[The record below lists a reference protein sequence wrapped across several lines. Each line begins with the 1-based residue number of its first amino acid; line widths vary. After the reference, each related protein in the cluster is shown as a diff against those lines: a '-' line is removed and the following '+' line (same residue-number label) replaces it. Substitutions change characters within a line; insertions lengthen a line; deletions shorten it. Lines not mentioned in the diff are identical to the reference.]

1 MNTIETRTSKFADA
15 NLYNNN
21 PDIAEQKAIEHA
33 VYVEGVTKE
42 QTVSSPAQIT
52 NKDRDKLN
60 ELRSQTE
67 HLNHA
72 LDRWTNASGRI
83 QASSKSSTKDILELA
98 KVVFDF
104 GNSPVKLR
112 DLKTKF
118 KEECGLTNA
127 SKYSQFHTIGALYTV
142 LKANADVIP
151 TGWVALYE
159 IAKYLFKGAVV
170 EKTDD
175 NRFTRVD
182 EARARKL
189 LAELIGEHRFPVIKI
204 TKNKRGEKIEEHVVQ
219 IATFDVLS
227 NQLEVRRIIR
237 SKSGVVPTTT
247 TKERGP
253 EVAGI
258 LCAVNLEKVTH
269 AGLLALQVA
278 IAKIGERFPFFEGA
292 AFSRTLEKQ
301 VKTNPKLAPA
311 GPGVVVGDV

>member
-1 MNTIETRTSKFADA
+1 MNAIETRTSEFADA

-33 VYVEGVTKE
+33 VYVEEVTKK
-42 QTVSSPAQIT
+42 QTVSSPVQIT
-52 NKDRDKLN
+52 NKERDKLN

-67 HLNHA
+67 HLNQA

-83 QASSKSSTKDILELA
+83 QASSKSSTEDILELA

-170 EKTDD
+170 VKTDD

-189 LAELIGEHRFPVIKI
+189 LAELIGEHTFPVIKI
-204 TKNKRGEKIEEHVVQ
+204 TKNKQGEKIEEHVVQ

-237 SKSGVVPTTT
+237 SKSGVVATTNG
-247 TKERGP
+247 RGP

-269 AGLLALQVA
+269 AELLALQVA

-301 VKTNPKLAPA
+301 VKRNPKLAPA
-311 GPGVVVGDV
+311 GPGVVVSDV

>member
-1 MNTIETRTSKFADA
+1 MSTIQPRTTEFAAA

-21 PDIAEQKAIEHA
+21 PDIAEQKAIEHD
-33 VYVEGVTKE
+33 VYVDEVVKE
-42 QTVSSPAQIT
+42 QTSPPAQIT
-52 NKDRDKLN
+52 NKERDKLK

-67 HLNHA
+67 HLEYS
-72 LDRWTNASGRI
+72 LERWTNASGNI
-83 QASSKSSTKDILELA
+83 QASSKSSTEDILELA

-118 KEECGLTNA
+118 KEKCGLTNA

-142 LKANADVIP
+142 LKSNADVIP

-170 EKTDD
+170 AKTDD

-182 EARARKL
+182 EARARTL
-189 LAELIGEHRFPVIKI
+189 LADLLGVHEFPVVKI
-204 TKNKRGEKIEEHVVQ
+204 TKNKTGEEVWDDIVQ
-219 IATFDVLS
+219 TATFDVLS

-237 SKSGVVPTTT
+237 SKSGVVPTTRE
-247 TKERGP
+247 KGRGP

-258 LCAVNLEKVTH
+258 LCAVNLEEVTH
-269 AGLLALQVA
+269 EQLLALQFA
-278 IAKIGERFPFFEGA
+278 IAKLRVRFPFFTGA

-301 VKTNPKLAPA
+301 VKLNPKLAPA
-311 GPGVVVGDV
+311 GPGVVVGDA